1 LRGTGC
7 TRALTG
13 PYRKKS
19 SIAVNRAVIPAA
31 RAHVALWTG
40 IAAKPN
46 FESNPTRDE
55 RLDMALQDQQAEP
68 SMEEILASIRRIISE
83 EEQTPTA
90 EPVLDLTQT
99 DEPQTEVEDDIVF
112 EAVEQVVAQETVT
125 APTPAPTPTQIE
137 TPMPTTATVI
147 TPTAD
152 TILSP
157 PTASAAAGALAR
169 LAGTLRVSDTPGQT
183 VEGVVRELLKPMLKE
198 WLDKNLP
205 SIVESRVEAELERI
219 ARLAR

>member
-1 LRGTGC
+1 
-7 TRALTG
+7 
-13 PYRKKS
+13 
-19 SIAVNRAVIPAA
+19 
-31 RAHVALWTG
+31 
-40 IAAKPN
+40 
-46 FESNPTRDE
+46 
-55 RLDMALQDQQAEP
+55 MALQDQQAEP

-83 EEQTPTA
+83 EEQAPTA

-99 DEPQTEVEDDIVF
+99 DEQALPDDDIVF
-112 EAVEQVVAQETVT
+112 EAVEAVVAEEK
-125 APTPAPTPTQIE
+125 PAPAPEPVQTSTEVEIDMPSPARVE
-137 TPMPTTATVI
+137 TPP
-147 TPTAD
+147 D

-205 SIVESRVEAELERI
+205 AIVEARVEAELERI

>member
-1 LRGTGC
+1 
-7 TRALTG
+7 
-13 PYRKKS
+13 
-19 SIAVNRAVIPAA
+19 
-31 RAHVALWTG
+31 
-40 IAAKPN
+40 
-46 FESNPTRDE
+46 
-55 RLDMALQDQQAEP
+55 MALQDPQAEP

-83 EEQTPTA
+83 EEQAPAA

-99 DEPQTEVEDDIVF
+99 DEPQQAVDDDIVF
-112 EAVEQVVAQETVT
+112 EAVEEAVAHEIA
-125 APTPAPTPTQIE
+125 APPEAPAPSPAPE
-137 TPMPTTATVI
+137 TTGAATASA
-147 TPTAD
+147 PSPE

-169 LAGTLRVSDTPGQT
+169 LAGTLRIADTPGQT

-205 SIVESRVEAELERI
+205 AIVEARVEAELERI